1 MNNRNDEQFEEY
13 LKQFRLLAPA
23 SLPIGQY
30 GRTKSR
36 PWRFVAWAA
45 TAAAVAVAAVLTM
58 RLVPTYSRPQPATPV
73 AAEVNRIA
81 NSQPLTIRDA
91 NDLLARSSS
100 MEAAIDQVA
109 FKSQVTE
116 LPKGEQ
122 SALAVLSKEK
132 NKL

>member
-1 MNNRNDEQFEEY
+1 VNNRNDEQFEEY
-13 LKQFRLLAPA
+13 LKQFRLLAPE
-23 SLPIGQY
+23 SLPIGQH
-30 GRTKSR
+30 GHAKRRSC
-36 PWRFVAWAA
+36 RFVAWAA

-58 RLVPTYSRPQPATPV
+58 RLVPTYPRPHQATPV